1 MSVWISASL
10 QLTMKPKTRVYN
22 QNTCF
27 ALMTVEDIFHKLIS
41 QTFHFSFPSFLP
53 PFHFISEHYRMI
65 FLGTL
70 FCLCE
75 ICIYGFLYIQ
85 LWPSKSLPWFNYLR
99 FKIHIT
105 ILNPKKSC
113 MKKYHKS
120 LTQHFRDYQNLLLLN
135 SH

>member
-10 QLTMKPKTRVYN
+10 QLTMKPKTRVYS

-41 QTFHFSFPSFLP
+41 QTLHFSFPPFSFSLP
-53 PFHFISEHYRMI
+53 SWTLQDNISWK
-65 FLGTL
+65 TL
-70 FCLCE
+70 FMWNMYLCLS
-75 ICIYGFLYIQ
+75 LYSTMS
-85 LWPSKSLPWFNYLR
+85 LSKSLPWFNYLR